1 MQLYIYIDCLMIL
14 FLCVRKNSRV
24 LQSELVEMCKEVT
37 MANYMQETMMD
48 LLLALVVVICLY

>member
-14 FLCVRKNSRV
+14 FLCVRKIPRV

-37 MANYMQETMMD
+37 MANYMQDTTMD
-48 LLLALVVVICLY
+48 LLLALVVVICL